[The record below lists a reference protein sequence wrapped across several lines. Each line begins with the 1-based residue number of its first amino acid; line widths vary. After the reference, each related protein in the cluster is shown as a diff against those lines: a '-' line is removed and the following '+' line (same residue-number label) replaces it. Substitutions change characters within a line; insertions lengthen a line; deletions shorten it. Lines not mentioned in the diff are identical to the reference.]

1 MRQAGL
7 WSAGYGHPRY
17 GLRLARRLVGYL
29 CIMPGSSRH
38 TFPSAERLK
47 SRKLIEA
54 IFRSGK
60 TFSVFPFR
68 VFYLWEDAG
77 GQALAGQHP
86 AGQVASGPFPAGQP
100 LAGGR
105 LPTLQPV
112 QVGVGATKR
121 NFKRAVDRNR
131 IKRLLREGYRLQK
144 ELLDKP
150 PMGKGLR
157 VFVLY
162 TGKELPEFPLVLEK
176 MGVILK
182 KLNGMTAL
190 AATPAA
196 APGRP
201 TPE

>member
-1 MRQAGL
+1 
-7 WSAGYGHPRY
+7 
-17 GLRLARRLVGYL
+17 
-29 CIMPGSSRH
+29 MPGSLRH
-38 TFPSAERLK
+38 TFPSTERLK

-54 IFRSGK
+54 LFRSGK

-68 VFYLWEDAG
+68 VFYLWDDGGGQHSAG
-77 GQALAGQHP
+77 GHP
-86 AGQVASGPFPAGQP
+86 GAI
-100 LAGGR
+100 
-105 LPTLQPV
+105 QPV

-162 TGKELPEFPLVLEK
+162 TGKNLPEFPLVLEK
-176 MGVILK
+176 MAVILK
-182 KLNGMTAL
+182 KLNGMTA
-190 AATPAA
+190 PAA

-201 TPE
+201 IPQTHFC

>member
-1 MRQAGL
+1 
-7 WSAGYGHPRY
+7 
-17 GLRLARRLVGYL
+17 
-29 CIMPGSSRH
+29 MPGSSRH
-38 TFPSAERLK
+38 TLPSVERLK

-54 IFRSGK
+54 LFRSGK

-68 VFYLWEDAG
+68 VFYLWDDGA
-77 GQALAGQHP
+77 GQAAAGPFP
-86 AGQVASGPFPAGQP
+86 AGQLRAGQP

-105 LPTLQPV
+105 PPALQPV
-112 QVGVGATKR
+112 QVGVGAAKR

-150 PMGKGLR
+150 PVGKGLR

-162 TGKELPEFPLVLEK
+162 TGKDLPEFPLVLEK

-182 KLNGMTAL
+182 KLNGMTA
-190 AATPAA
+190 
-196 APGRP
+196 PGHP
-201 TPE
+201 SPE

>member
-1 MRQAGL
+1 MA
-7 WSAGYGHPRY
+7 
-17 GLRLARRLVGYL
+17 
-29 CIMPGSSRH
+29 GSSRH

-68 VFYLWEDAG
+68 VFYLWDDGA
-77 GQALAGQHP
+77 GQAAVGPFQAGQL
-86 AGQVASGPFPAGQP
+86 A
-100 LAGGR
+100 AGGR
-105 LPTLQPV
+105 PPALQPV

-150 PMGKGLR
+150 PVGKGLR

-162 TGKELPEFPLVLEK
+162 TGKDLPQFPLVLEK
-176 MGVILK
+176 MAVILK
-182 KLNGMTAL
+182 KLNGMTA
-190 AATPAA
+190 
-196 APGRP
+196 PGLP

>member
-1 MRQAGL
+1 
-7 WSAGYGHPRY
+7 
-17 GLRLARRLVGYL
+17 
-29 CIMPGSSRH
+29 MPDSLRH

-68 VFYLWEDAG
+68 VFYIWEDAA
-77 GQALAGQHP
+77 GQAP
-86 AGQVASGPFPAGQP
+86 AGPFQAGQP

-105 LPTLQPV
+105 PPAVQPV

-162 TGKELPEFPLVLEK
+162 TGKDLPEFPLVLEK
-176 MGVILK
+176 MAVILK
-182 KLNGMTAL
+182 KLNGLNGLTA
-190 AATPAA
+190 P

-201 TPE
+201 IPE